1 MLPDIRPGSIE
12 NGKVI
17 YMADNS
23 NDEVTDFF
31 FEGKLIGTD
40 PEVAHQY
47 DATRF
52 YINCK
57 TYNLLDENDILNL
70 PIPKF
75 PPAGFLPDVTNSEDY
90 ILRMV
95 ASGVRKQNHPLSILI
110 LHKANNMMLVSN
122 IGWLKED
129 YLRLVKWMY
138 QDGMIEDAE
147 EEEKRI
153 NALHIDGHIGFNLR
167 ERIDKMLS
175 IAIHNAKELET
186 DYIDVSCGGSRS
198 KNDALFGS
206 RIYSIS
212 GNDQRLDKLPLPFPE
227 CDCSFDPFFLFSTMY
242 DNKMRPIADPIEY
255 SRRDH
260 IDDRTEEEIQS
271 FNQWQEKI
279 NLPNTLW
286 KQEKQYYYLKFRFP
300 DVCPKSKYAFDKLI
314 REDHQSYERLVYLL
328 PKSYQ

>member
-1 MLPDIRPGSIE
+1 M
-12 NGKVI
+12 K
-17 YMADNS
+17 DNI
-23 NDEVTDFF
+23 NIIVTDYFHDGRLEF
-31 FEGKLIGTD
+31 VD
-40 PEVAHQY
+40 PETAHQY
-47 DATRF
+47 DATQFNIGR
-52 YINCK
+52 K
-57 TYNLLDENDILNL
+57 SYNLLDENDVVNL

-75 PPAGFLPDVTNSEDY
+75 HSPDSLPDVTNNEDY

-95 ASGVRKQNHPLSILI
+95 ASRVRKQNHPLSILI

-122 IGWLKED
+122 VGWLKED

-147 EEEKRI
+147 DEEKRI
-153 NALHIDGHIGFNLR
+153 NALHIDGHISFDLR
-167 ERIDKMLS
+167 ENTDRMLN
-175 IAIHNAKELET
+175 IALHNAKELET

-198 KNDALFGS
+198 KNEALFGS

-212 GNDQRLDKLPLPFPE
+212 GNDQRLDKLPIPFPE
-227 CDCSFDPFFLFSTMY
+227 CNCSFYPFFLFTTMY
-242 DNKMRPIADPIEY
+242 DNKMKPIADPIEY

-260 IDDRTEEEIQS
+260 VDDRTEEEIQS

-300 DVCPKSKYAFDKLI
+300 NVCPKSKAAFDRLI
-314 REDHQSYERLVYLL
+314 QNDHQSYEKLVYLL